1 MSINISPSA
10 KKWIKGIIVFIIA
23 LFGFS
28 YLYSR
33 GISPV
38 WLAILIVLFPGLFR
52 FLYKVICFLVAVAIV
67 ITILGFLIF

>member
-1 MSINISPSA
+1 MNINITPSV
-10 KKWIKGIIVFIIA
+10 KKWIKAIIVSIVA

-67 ITILGFLIF
+67 ITIIGFLIF

>member
-1 MSINISPSA
+1 MNVNISSTA
-10 KKWIKGIIVFIIA
+10 KKWIKAITFFIIA
-23 LFGFS
+23 LFSFS

-52 FLYKVICFLVAVAIV
+52 FLYKVICFLAAVAIV
-67 ITILGFLIF
+67 ITVLGLLLF

>member
-1 MSINISPSA
+1 MNINITPSV
-10 KKWIKGIIVFIIA
+10 KKRLQVVVVFFIA

-28 YLYSR
+28 YLYSH

-38 WLAILIVLFPGLFR
+38 WPAILIVLFPGLFR

-67 ITILGFLIF
+67 ITIVGFLIF

>member
-10 KKWIKGIIVFIIA
+10 KKWVKAIIVFIIA
-23 LFGFS
+23 LFGFG
-28 YLYSR
+28 YLYTR

>member
-1 MSINISPSA
+1 MSINITPSA
-10 KKWIKGIIVFIIA
+10 NKWIKAIVVFIIA

-67 ITILGFLIF
+67 ITLIGFLIF

>member
-1 MSINISPSA
+1 MNINITPSA
-10 KKWIKGIIVFIIA
+10 KKWIKAIVVFIIA

-67 ITILGFLIF
+67 ITLIGFLIF

>member
-10 KKWIKGIIVFIIA
+10 KNRIKAIIVFIIA

-52 FLYKVICFLVAVAIV
+52 FLYKVVCFLVAVAIV